1 MTQAEPLLCG
11 IDEAGR
17 APLAGPVVAACVI
30 VRQVTLEQNP
40 ALSAINDSKA
50 ISRSKR
56 EALADILIECCAYG
70 IAGASVEEI
79 DDMNIHHA
87 SLLAMQRACQAMCT
101 DFDVAPDYCNIDGK
115 FVPDNL
121 PCPAEALIKG
131 DARCRHIGA
140 ASILAKV
147 HRDRHMGELDRDY
160 PGYGW
165 ARNAGYPTREHIT
178 ALHEHGITPH
188 HRQSFAP
195 VRQLGLPLG
204 A

>member
-1 MTQAEPLLCG
+1 MQIDTTVCG

-17 APLAGPVVAACVI
+17 APLAGPVVAACAI
-30 VRQVTLEQNP
+30 VDGAALDRNP

-50 ISRSKR
+50 LARLKR
-56 EALADILIECCAYG
+56 ERLADLLSESCAYG
-70 IAGASVEEI
+70 IAEAGVTEI
-79 DDMNIHHA
+79 DSLNIHHA
-87 SLLAMQRACQAMCT
+87 SLLAMQRACRAMCEN
-101 DFDVAPDYCNIDGK
+101 FGIVPDHCHIDGK
-115 FVPDNL
+115 FVPEHL
-121 PCPAEALIKG
+121 PCPAEALVKG

-147 HRDRHMGELDRDY
+147 TRDRHMAELDKAF

-165 ARNAGYPTREHIT
+165 ARNAGYPTKEHIT
-178 ALHEHGITPH
+178 ALHRLGITPH
-188 HRQSFAP
+188 HRRSFAP

>member
-1 MTQAEPLLCG
+1 MTQAEPIICG

-30 VRQVTLEQNP
+30 VDAEALARNP
-40 ALSAINDSKA
+40 SLTAINDSKTLA
-50 ISRSKR
+50 RSKR
-56 EALADILIECCAYG
+56 EALADLLVESCAYG
-70 IAGASVEEI
+70 VAEASVEEI
-79 DDMNIHHA
+79 DTMNIHHA
-87 SLLAMQRACQAMCT
+87 SLLAMQRACRAMC
-101 DFDVAPDYCNIDGK
+101 DYFDVHPDHCNIDGK

-121 PCPAEALIKG
+121 PCPAEAFVKG
-131 DARCRHIGA
+131 DARCRQIGA

-147 HRDRHMGELDRDY
+147 RRDRHMAELDRNY

-165 ARNAGYPTREHIT
+165 KRNAGYPTQEHIA
-178 ALHEHGITPH
+178 ALHTHGVTPH
-188 HRQSFAP
+188 HRRSFAP